1 MIAADLHP
9 DYLATRYAM
18 ERAEKEQLPIIHI
31 QHHHAHISSCL
42 ADNGWK
48 NDDLVI
54 GLAFDGTGYG
64 SDGAIWGGEVLL
76 ANYSGFERRFQLDYA
91 PLPGGDVSIRK
102 PARLALAYL
111 HHLEVLDQ
119 AEGLASY
126 LYLNEIERQVLI
138 HQVETGFNTPQTSS
152 MGRLFDA
159 VAALIGLYQEINY
172 EAQNAI
178 SLEAIADPD
187 ETAAYELPIQGSR
200 ILLKPLFEQILADL
214 RQNLPQSAISAR
226 FHNAINHLALKVSDQ
241 LRTETGVNTVAI
253 SGGVWQNR
261 RLINNI
267 IPALQKAGFTPLW
280 HHQVPTNDGGVALGQ
295 LMTAL
300 FQTGMLKE

>member
-1 MIAADLHP
+1 
-9 DYLATRYAM
+9 
-18 ERAEKEQLPIIHI
+18 
-31 QHHHAHISSCL
+31 
-42 ADNGWK
+42 
-48 NDDLVI
+48 
-54 GLAFDGTGYG
+54 
-64 SDGAIWGGEVLL
+64 
-76 ANYSGFERRFQLDYA
+76 
-91 PLPGGDVSIRK
+91 
-102 PARLALAYL
+102 
-111 HHLEVLDQ
+111 
-119 AEGLASY
+119 
-126 LYLNEIERQVLI
+126 
-138 HQVETGFNTPQTSS
+138 

-253 SGGVWQNR
+253 SG
-261 RLINNI
+261 
-267 IPALQKAGFTPLW
+267 
-280 HHQVPTNDGGVALGQ
+280 
-295 LMTAL
+295 
-300 FQTGMLKE
+300 